1 MTIISRS
8 KDNQTMNFGQLIENI
23 IRKIFFFKNYAEHE
37 AERLVPEFLLFLKKA
52 LSEENASDLQ
62 LIFNIL
68 R

>member
-1 MTIISRS
+1 
-8 KDNQTMNFGQLIENI
+8 MNFGQLIGNI

>member
-1 MTIISRS
+1 
-8 KDNQTMNFGQLIENI
+8 MNFGQLIENI
-23 IRKIFFFKNYAEHE
+23 IRKIFFFKNYAEQE
-37 AERLVPEFLLFLKKA
+37 AERLVPEFWLFLKKA